1 MFLILACTTAGD
13 PVRGATLYDAKC
25 AVCHGDDGTAGI
37 DGAAS
42 LPELI
47 PSRTDEEILTL
58 IREGTGEM
66 PGQYPETEDAADVL
80 AFLRE
85 EFG

>member
-1 MFLILACTTAGD
+1 MLACTVAGD
-13 PVRGATLYDAKC
+13 PVRGATLYEAKC
-25 AVCHGDDGTAGI
+25 SVCHGDDGTAGI

-42 LPELI
+42 LPELV
-47 PSRTDEEILTL
+47 PALSDDEILSA
-58 IREGTGEM
+58 IREGKGEM
-66 PGQYPETEDAADVL
+66 PAQYPEIEDAGDVM